1 MSRMSSRPTR
11 GDRQIDRPDR
21 RDRQMASERGARSTE
36 GGRATNATTK
46 EGRQERERGGLA
58 RKCSIF
64 SAPLSPPVLSLRL
77 SLSLSLSLTHF
88 FLAQLFLP
96 LSCPTSLSLCLFSEF
111 TRNEINGRESR
122 SRARRLLRRLQA
134 GEEGRKSGDAAGK
147 DEDATRP
154 CE

>member
-1 MSRMSSRPTR
+1 MSSRPTR

-64 SAPLSPPVLSLRL
+64 SAPLSPPVLPVISSADSALGASIYDVR
-77 SLSLSLSLTHF
+77 T
-88 FLAQLFLP
+88 
-96 LSCPTSLSLCLFSEF
+96 EG
-111 TRNEINGRESR
+111 GRGVSP
-122 SRARRLLRRLQA
+122 
-134 GEEGRKSGDAAGK
+134 K
-147 DEDATRP
+147 DDVVREVV
-154 CE
+154 